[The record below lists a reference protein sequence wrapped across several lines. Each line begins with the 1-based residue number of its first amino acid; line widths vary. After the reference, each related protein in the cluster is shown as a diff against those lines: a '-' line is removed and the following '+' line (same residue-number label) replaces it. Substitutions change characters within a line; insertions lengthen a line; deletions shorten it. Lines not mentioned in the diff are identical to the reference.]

1 MQYLKYCSSS
11 KIYFLLYCGY
21 MQEEVAVLFNVDLCV
36 WKEVLMKHFRFQ
48 ILKNKNNVSLFSV
61 GLNTRPHLFSRVNYA
76 VCHSNQIKLRWFT
89 SASWTN
95 MRQLMQKKYMYLQVL
110 CFWFLTQ
117 ENNEPGYRAG
127 NFTDFIQSQVPSFKS
142 LVMQIT
148 TLSSS
153 SVWFLSSGSIT
164 AIYTA
169 PCLRGVLLVWI
180 FFLYI
185 K

>member
-1 MQYLKYCSSS
+1 MCRRRWQCSLMSTCVFEKKS
-11 KIYFLLYCGY
+11 WWNISGFKSRKTKTTS
-21 MQEEVAVLFNVDLCV
+21 LCSRSA
-36 WKEVLMKHFRFQ
+36 WTPDPICSPGWIMP
-48 ILKNKNNVSLFSV
+48 SV
-61 GLNTRPHLFSRVNYA
+61 IQTRSNWGDSHLHHEQTRGNR
-76 VCHSNQIKLRWFT
+76 CK
-89 SASWTN
+89 
-95 MRQLMQKKYMYLQVL
+95 KKYMYLQAL

-169 PCLRGVLLVWI
+169 PCLHGVLLVWI